1 MGNESMISMF
11 STEKMFVFNHF
22 KRKLGKLRA
31 EDVRGARPIRQLCDA
46 GRRVAPSDDSSGEAS
61 APCCI
66 IINNLSIISLNNQSF
81 C

>member
-61 APCCI
+61 APFDGRNGGSPCEDPH
-66 IINNLSIISLNNQSF
+66 LQ
-81 C
+81 